1 VAGLAASF
9 GSGAMTNSI
18 AEIERAKTILV
29 TGSNT
34 TEMHPVISTFIKR
47 AVRQRGAQLILVD
60 PRRIALQRYATNW
73 LRPKPGTDVA
83 WINGLMHV
91 ILEEGLHDEAYIRD
105 RTEGFEAVREV
116 VKAYTPGAVEQITGI
131 PAENLVAAA
140 RLFGQAETAAVLYA
154 MGITQHTTGT
164 DNVKS
169 LANLTLLTGNVG
181 VPNAGLNPLRG
192 QNNVQGACDMGAL
205 PNVYSGYQQ
214 VSDPAVR
221 ARMAKAWQMDS
232 LPEKEGRTLT
242 EMFQAALAGEIR
254 AIYIV
259 GENPML
265 SDPDLKHL
273 EQALRK
279 LDLLVVQDIF
289 LTETAQVAHVV
300 LPGASFAEKDGTFT
314 NTERRVQRV
323 RQAVEPV
330 GDARADWEAIAEL
343 STRMGYEMAYESPE
357 QIMDEI
363 AAVTPSYGGIHY
375 SRIEHR
381 GLQWPCP
388 APDHPGTTFL
398 HKGQFPR
405 GRGLFHA
412 IDYQA
417 PPEVPDE
424 QYPLYLST
432 GRVLYHYHTGSMTR
446 RSAGMV
452 DRVSECEMEISA
464 ADAARLGIADGAPV
478 RVRSRRGEIG
488 AKAKITNRAVAGT
501 IFIPFHFAESA
512 VNVLTHGMRDPVA
525 KIPGLK
531 VCAVHVE
538 AA

>member
-1 VAGLAASF
+1 
-9 GSGAMTNSI
+9 M
-18 AEIERAKTILV
+18 
-29 TGSNT
+29 
-34 TEMHPVISTFIKR
+34 
-47 AVRQRGAQLILVD
+47 
-60 PRRIALQRYATNW
+60 
-73 LRPKPGTDVA
+73 
-83 WINGLMHV
+83 
-91 ILEEGLHDEAYIRD
+91 
-105 RTEGFEAVREV
+105 
-116 VKAYTPGAVEQITGI
+116 
-131 PAENLVAAA
+131 AAA
-140 RLFGQAETAAVLYA
+140 RLFGEAKRAAVLYA

-169 LANLTLLTGNVG
+169 LANLAMLTGNVG
-181 VPNAGLNPLRG
+181 IPNAGLNPLRG

-205 PNVYSGYQQ
+205 PNVYSGYQP
-214 VSDPAVR
+214 VADPAVR
-221 ARMAKAWQMDS
+221 ERMARAWCVQS
-232 LPEKEGRTLT
+232 LTETPGRTLT
-242 EMFQAALAGEIR
+242 EITQAALDGEIR
-254 AIYIV
+254 ALYIV

-265 SDPDLKHL
+265 SDPDLNHL
-273 EQALRK
+273 QAALRK

-289 LTETAQVAHVV
+289 LTETAQLAHVV
-300 LPGASFAEKDGTFT
+300 LSGASFAEKDGTFT

-323 RQAVEPV
+323 RKAVDPP
-330 GDARADWEAIAEL
+330 GAARADWQIIAAL

-357 QIMDEI
+357 QIMEEI
-363 AAVTPSYGGIHY
+363 AEVTPSYGGISY
-375 SRIEHR
+375 PRIEHR

-388 APDHPGTTFL
+388 SPDHGGTTFL
-398 HKGQFPR
+398 HKGQFTR

-412 IDYQA
+412 IEYQA

-432 GRVLYHYHTGSMTR
+432 GRVLYHWHTGSMTR

-464 ADAARLGIADGAPV
+464 ADAERFGIADGAAV
-478 RVRSRRGEIG
+478 RVRSRRGEIR
-488 AKAKITNRAVAGT
+488 AKAKITHRAVAGT

>member
-1 VAGLAASF
+1 
-9 GSGAMTNSI
+9 MTNSI
-18 AEIERAKTILV
+18 AEIEGAKAILV

-34 TEMHPVISTFIKR
+34 TEMHPVLSTYVKR
-47 AVRQRGAQLILVD
+47 AVRQRDAKLILVD
-60 PRRIALQRYATNW
+60 PRRIALQRHATKW

-91 ILEEGLHDEAYIRD
+91 ILEEGLHDEAYIRE
-105 RTEGFEAVREV
+105 RTEGFDTVREV
-116 VKAYTPGAVEQITGI
+116 VKAYTPTAVEQITGI
-131 PAENLVAAA
+131 PAHDLVAAA
-140 RLFGQAETAAVLYA
+140 RLFGQAERAAVLYA

-214 VSDPAVR
+214 VADPAAR
-221 ARMAKAWQMDS
+221 ERMAQGWQLDG
-232 LPEKEGRTLT
+232 LPDTPGRTLT
-242 EMFQAALAGEIR
+242 EITEAALAGEIR
-254 AIYIV
+254 ALYIV

-265 SDPDLKHL
+265 SDPDLTHL
-273 EQALRK
+273 EKALRK

-289 LTETAQVAHVV
+289 HTETAQVAHVV

-323 RQAVEPV
+323 RQAVAPP
-330 GDARADWEAIAEL
+330 GDARADWEIISEL
-343 STRMGYEMAYESPE
+343 STRMGYEMAYESPA

-363 AAVTPSYGGIHY
+363 AAVTPSYGGISY
-375 SRIEHR
+375 ARIERH

-388 APDHPGTTFL
+388 SPDHPGTTFL
-398 HKGQFPR
+398 HKGQFAR

-412 IDYQA
+412 IEYQA
-417 PPEVPDE
+417 PPEVPDKE
-424 QYPLYLST
+424 YPLYLST
-432 GRVLYHYHTGSMTR
+432 GRVLYHWHTGSMTR

-464 ADAARLGIADGAPV
+464 ADAARFSIADGAPV
-478 RVRSRRGEIG
+478 RVRSRRGEIQ
-488 AKAKITNRAVAGT
+488 AKAKITNRAVEGT

-512 VNVLTHGMRDPVA
+512 VNVLTHGQRDPVA
-525 KIPGLK
+525 KIPGIK